1 MNWQRRKKKQQ
12 VWRIS
17 TVESD
22 ISEGGKMARKKED
35 KDGKYKRITS
45 KSKKPSRDSKGVD
58 SDVIKSQL
66 LTLGL
71 TLREVPGDG

>member
-1 MNWQRRKKKQQ
+1 MGVK
-12 VWRIS
+12 
-17 TVESD
+17 
-22 ISEGGKMARKKED
+22 SEFCKLFEMARKKED
-35 KDGKYKRITS
+35 RDGKYKRIANKLK
-45 KSKKPSRDSKGVD
+45 KSSRDSKEVE